1 MLIRFKVD
9 TGADVTAI
17 LLKDFQL
24 AGVKLHPPNKVLHG
38 PAKHP
43 LKVSGQFTGALLLT
57 SMRHKGKFLLKNYCS
72 LPAIKSI
79 VRASSTD
86 DFVNLYPD
94 LFNGLGSLSVEYQI

>member
-43 LKVSGQFTGALLLT
+43 LKVSGQFTGALLYNQYETQGEIFVEKLLQLT
-57 SMRHKGKFLLKNYCS
+57 SH
-72 LPAIKSI
+72 
-79 VRASSTD
+79 
-86 DFVNLYPD
+86 
-94 LFNGLGSLSVEYQI
+94 